1 MRVHSTLL
9 PAAAL
14 AVAASMSL
22 HAADAVTGNMAI
34 VSDYVFRGLTQTWG
48 RPAIQGGADLALSDG
63 LAAGFWGSAISG
75 NSYPGGSMELDLYAS
90 YGAAINADWS
100 WRAGLYGYAYPGANL
115 DKAGLP
121 ARPLDTGEANAALT
135 WKQFTLK
142 CNYALTDYFGADVGQ
157 GYRGDS
163 RGTSY
168 VQMDAAFPF
177 ATTWSVVLHAG
188 YTHYATTLAVP
199 NASGARNP
207 DYADFGV
214 TLKSQFAT
222 YWSASLGATQATND
236 RFYRRTGSLTNAS
249 EVRDVGG
256 TRGFVMLQGTF

>member
-9 PAAAL
+9 AAAAL
-14 AVAASMSL
+14 AVAASMPS
-22 HAADAVTGNMAI
+22 HAADAVAGNMAI

-48 RPAIQGGADLALSDG
+48 RPAIQGGADLAFSDG

-121 ARPLDTGEANAALT
+121 SRPLDTGEANAALT
-135 WKQFTLK
+135 WRQLTLK
-142 CNYALTDYFGADVGQ
+142 YNYALTDYFGADVEQ

-163 RGTSY
+163 SGTGY
-168 VQMDAAFPF
+168 TQLDAAFPF
-177 ATTWSVVLHAG
+177 AGTWSLALHAG
-188 YTHYATTLAVP
+188 YTHYATVLAVP
-199 NASGARNP
+199 NAYGARNP
-207 DYADFGV
+207 DYADFGA
-214 TLKSQFAT
+214 TLKNQFAAH
-222 YWSASLGATQATND
+222 WSASAGMTHATNR
-236 RFYRRTGSLTNAS
+236 RFYGHTGSFTNAND
-249 EVRDVGG
+249 VRDVGG
-256 TRGFVMLQGTF
+256 TRGFAMLQGTF